1 MQMFSPHE
9 RFTQKTLCRPGDG
22 GRRVQTPQWLR
33 PQNPSSCPG
42 PPHKPMVT
50 DVSKNSVSL
59 TWQPNAHEG
68 GAAVTC
74 YIIEAFSQSAG
85 STWQTVAD
93 MVKMETHTI
102 TGLLPNTIYL
112 FIVRAVNAYGLSDP
126 SPISEPVRT
135 QDVSPTGQ
143 GVDHRQVQ
151 RELGEVA
158 IQLQEPVTLT
168 TSSIRVSW
176 TVDRQSQ
183 YVQGY
188 RLFYRPSGGSWLLQD
203 INSPV

>member
-1 MQMFSPHE
+1 MLTSESNYRICLQSPH
-9 RFTQKTLCRPGDG
+9 
-22 GRRVQTPQWLR
+22 
-33 PQNPSSCPG
+33 
-42 PPHKPMVT
+42 
-50 DVSKNSVSL
+50 
-59 TWQPNAHEG
+59 
-68 GAAVTC
+68 
-74 YIIEAFSQSAG
+74 SQSAG

-102 TGLLPNTIYL
+102 TGLLPNTVYL

-158 IQLQEPVTLT
+158 VQLQDPVILT
-168 TSSIRVSW
+168 TTSIRVSW
-176 TVDRQSQ
+176 TVSDKHRNS
-183 YVQGY
+183 
-188 RLFYRPSGGSWLLQD
+188 FCFLL
-203 INSPV
+203 